1 MLIQTDNDMRQLLRE
16 MKVFALVGLSSNPER
31 PSHKVAKYLMTHG
44 YTVIPVNPVETEILG
59 QKCYARLADIP
70 QKVDVVDCFRKSA
83 DIPPLAQDAIAIGA
97 TSRTSYTKHQRG
109 VKLARLETSKLFC
122 ISLYIFCPC
131 FRQCF
136 FVSAPSGLSGN
147 CVSRI
152 L

>member
-59 QKCYARLADIP
+59 QKCYSRLADIP

-83 DIPPLAQDAIAIGA
+83 DIPPLSQDAFAIGA
-97 TSRTSYTKHQRG
+97 EVLWMQLEVINEEAAQSASTAGLAVVMDRCPKIEH
-109 VKLARLETSKLFC
+109 ARLM
-122 ISLYIFCPC
+122 
-131 FRQCF
+131 
-136 FVSAPSGLSGN
+136 G
-147 CVSRI
+147 
-152 L
+152 

>member
-1 MLIQTDNDMRQLLRE
+1 MLIQTDNDMRHLLRE

-97 TSRTSYTKHQRG
+97 KVLWMQLEVINEEAAQSASTAGLAVVMDRCPKIEH
-109 VKLARLETSKLFC
+109 ARLM
-122 ISLYIFCPC
+122 
-131 FRQCF
+131 
-136 FVSAPSGLSGN
+136 G
-147 CVSRI
+147 
-152 L
+152 